1 MLLGLFFKSP
11 LPDSL
16 SLWQCWCR
24 QLKESVNVT
33 FPAGHYFSIGSVK
46 CQHQQRQ
53 LPHPPKKLLEYL
65 CLKATLMYFCRI
77 PPIYQ
82 LITTIISYWPYTNPK
97 MGWSLWICCCFP
109 RYFTHNCIPERL
121 QIPRWQFISNSQSYR
136 KEKREKMRCFPRLKK
151 FLYPF

>member
-1 MLLGLFFKSP
+1 MLKPLGLFFKSP

-53 LPHPPKKLLEYL
+53 LPHPKKLLGY
-65 CLKATLMYFCRI
+65 LKATVMYFCRI
-77 PPIYQ
+77 PPFYQ
-82 LITTIISYWPYTNPK
+82 QITTIISHWSYTNPK
-97 MGWSLWICCCFP
+97 MWRSLWICSCFP
-109 RYFTHNCIPERL
+109 RHFTHNCIKERL
-121 QIPRWQFISNSQSYR
+121 QIPRCQLFSNSQSYR
-136 KEKREKMRCFPRLKK
+136 KEKRLKK
-151 FLYPF
+151 FLFPL